1 MLCSKCEC
9 CISHVCLNDSFDI
22 SVASTVDCDELA
34 VRNFSDEQLTLL
46 YGNLI
51 DFKDVLIDEGMNC
64 VDDFNVDVIKIIVEN
79 SSHLMYEDIISLGL
93 SNHASAHDI
102 LELIEEIELLW
113 YSLFVICLLLSM
125 FWTMIWICWINM

>member
-1 MLCSKCEC
+1 
-9 CISHVCLNDSFDI
+9 LNDSFDI
-22 SVASTVDCDELA
+22 SVSSSVDCDKLA

-46 YGNLI
+46 YGSLI

-79 SSHLMYEDIISLGL
+79 SSHLMDEEDIISLGL

-102 LELIEEIELLW
+102 LELIEEIELL
-113 YSLFVICLLLSM
+113 
-125 FWTMIWICWINM
+125 

>member
-22 SVASTVDCDELA
+22 SVSSSVDCDKLA

-102 LELIEEIELLW
+102 LELIEEIELL
-113 YSLFVICLLLSM
+113 
-125 FWTMIWICWINM
+125 

>member
-102 LELIEEIELLW
+102 LELIEEI
-113 YSLFVICLLLSM
+113 
-125 FWTMIWICWINM
+125 

>member
-1 MLCSKCEC
+1 
-9 CISHVCLNDSFDI
+9 LNDSFDI

-64 VDDFNVDVIKIIVEN
+64 VDDFNVDIIKIIVEN
-79 SSHLMYEDIISLGL
+79 SSHLMYEEDIISLGL

-102 LELIEEIELLW
+102 LELIEEIELL
-113 YSLFVICLLLSM
+113 
-125 FWTMIWICWINM
+125 